1 MPSLEIIDLTV
12 LRYQKYKDGS
22 GNLITNSIKRID
34 CTPNL
39 FIPVNPNNRDYK
51 IYLDWVAAGNTIAEA
66 D

>member
-1 MPSLEIIDLTV
+1 MSSSERIDLTA
-12 LRYQKYKDGS
+12 LRYKKYEDGS

-51 IYLDWVAAGNTIAEA
+51 IYLAWVDAGNTIEA
-66 D
+66 AD